1 MSHMQGGIQGLGSAH
16 QCYGNVGFIIQVIHC
31 DEFKHPGTG
40 FPIVAENMGGGG
52 ALQNLMGG
60 LSQYRG
66 EHGGLNAV

>member
-40 FPIVAENMGGGG
+40 SPTVAENMGGGG
-52 ALQNLMGG
+52 GSSKFDGG
-60 LSQYRG
+60 
-66 EHGGLNAV
+66 A